1 MVALDE
7 LANRVKEFVTGGSI
21 GVVRGTV
28 LGGTTV
34 VVISLMVHELS
45 SMVMVGGCGI
55 VKSSVEVLEVSDPAA
70 GRLLIE
76 GVGIVKPAVE
86 VEELAPES

>member
-7 LANRVKEFVTGGSI
+7 LANRVREFVAGGST

-28 LGGTTV
+28 LGGTTI
-34 VVISLMVHELS
+34 VVISLMVDELS
-45 SMVMVGGCGI
+45 SMVVVGGDGI
-55 VKSSVEVLEVSDPAA
+55 VKSSVEVLEVSSPAA

-86 VEELAPES
+86 VEELPPGS